1 VPERRPVAVIAA
13 LEEEVR
19 ALVTRM
25 PRSETVG
32 PRLQIWEAGGLVVVV
47 GGVGKVAAAMA
58 AQFVCDVFKPRCVLS
73 IGLAGALQDGSRPG
87 QVVVVTGAAQH
98 DFDARPL
105 TPARGIIPGLEVA
118 VMHADSA
125 VADKLLI
132 ASRLE
137 SKHASCGIVVTGDQ
151 IITSAELRDS
161 LAHEFADAVCV
172 DMETAAVAQ
181 VALQNN
187 VPWSGLR
194 ITSDSA
200 DETFD
205 LRGVL
210 GFGVGTAA
218 GLFERILQSVADE
231 L

>member
-1 VPERRPVAVIAA
+1 
-13 LEEEVR
+13 
-19 ALVTRM
+19 M
-25 PRSETVG
+25 P
-32 PRLQIWEAGGLVVVV
+32 
-47 GGVGKVAAAMA
+47 
-58 AQFVCDVFKPRCVLS
+58 
-73 IGLAGALQDGSRPG
+73 
-87 QVVVVTGAAQH
+87 
-98 DFDARPL
+98 
-105 TPARGIIPGLEVA
+105 
-118 VMHADSA
+118 ADSA

-137 SKHASCGIVVTGDQ
+137 SKHASGGVVVTGDQ
-151 IITSAELRDS
+151 IITSAQVRDA

-181 VALQNN
+181 VALRNN

>member
-1 VPERRPVAVIAA
+1 MPDRRPVAVIAA

-19 ALVTRM
+19 ALVGRM

-32 PRLQIWEAGGLVVVV
+32 PRLGIWEGDGLVVVV
-47 GGVGKVAAAMA
+47 GGVGKVAASLA
-58 AQFVCDVFKPRCVLS
+58 AQFVCDVFKPRCVLA
-73 IGLAGALQDGSRPG
+73 IGLAGALEENAQPG
-87 QVVVVTGAAQH
+87 QVVVATGAAQH

-118 VMHADSA
+118 VLHANASLA
-125 VADKLLI
+125 EKLLV
-132 ASRLE
+132 AARLE
-137 SKHASCGIVVTGDQ
+137 SKHARSGLVLSGDQ
-151 IITSAELRDS
+151 IITSAKVRDA
-161 LAHEFADAVCV
+161 LAHEFADALCV

-181 VALQNN
+181 VAHQNGA
-187 VPWSGLR
+187 PWSALR

-200 DETFD
+200 DESFD

-210 GFGVGTAA
+210 GFGVTTAA
-218 GLFERILQSVADE
+218 NLFERIIQSVADE